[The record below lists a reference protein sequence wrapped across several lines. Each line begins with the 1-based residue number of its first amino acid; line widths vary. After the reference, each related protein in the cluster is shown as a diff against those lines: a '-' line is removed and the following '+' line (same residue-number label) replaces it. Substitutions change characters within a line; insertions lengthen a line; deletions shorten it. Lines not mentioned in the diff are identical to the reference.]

1 MEVYVFVVDG
11 GEWEDIVVY
20 TSKEDAIKKSKK
32 HPGIRVEIF
41 IRGEDGGYRPTY
53 SRFLNGELVSYQ

>member
-41 IRGEDGGYRPTY
+41 IRGEDGGHRPTY

>member
-20 TSKEDAIKKSKK
+20 TSREDAIKKSKK

-41 IRGEDGGYRPTY
+41 TLEHDGGYRPSY
-53 SRFLNGELVSYQ
+53 SHFLNGELIAH